1 MTGINATKIIQNL
14 EFVNSFWTVIARI
27 FLFWFFHFA
36 IWVRCKPAGP
46 RRERGRTPSQSLCLP
61 SIGAPNPE
69 LGPDIERLNSVDW
82 VIGARNFNVHWAIPA
97 QQFMC
102 ITPLLVSLAIVGH
115 LLASKRGTF
124 LASA

>member
-1 MTGINATKIIQNL
+1 MERKFDFYR
-14 EFVNSFWTVIARI
+14 EI
-27 FLFWFFHFA
+27 FFIFPNR
-36 IWVRCKPAGP
+36 VRYKPVGP
-46 RRERGRTPSQSLCLP
+46 RRERGRTPSESLCLP

-69 LGPDIERLNSVDW
+69 LGPYIERLNSVDW
-82 VIGARNFNVHWAIPA
+82 VIGARNFNIHWAIPA

-115 LLASKRGTF
+115 LLASKRGKF